1 MKLKCDLIIQ
11 NLNDP
16 SCHGVLNQ
24 EKMHK
29 SSHIGLYR
37 PRSDDIDETSSEY
50 TQNDIILSV
59 ETKTLNVKYKI
70 KRLETY
76 TKFINEGKATLK
88 LIDENIYLLISNC
101 TAMTL
106 TNFIA
111 FLNAKLTKKT
121 MMTTGALRQNSQ
133 LNIKENKENQIRK
146 VINILENKCF
156 PIILNFKH
164 GKIQNKSLIL

>member
-16 SCHGVLNQ
+16 SSHGVLNQ

-76 TKFINEGKATLK
+76 TKFIHEGKATLK

-121 MMTTGALRQNSQ
+121 MMTTSTLRQNTQ
-133 LNIKENKENQIRK
+133 LNNKENKENQIRK
-146 VINILENKCF
+146 VNKILKLFSFLLWKNS
-156 PIILNFKH
+156 
-164 GKIQNKSLIL
+164 KSG

>member
-16 SCHGVLNQ
+16 SHGVLNQ

-37 PRSDDIDETSSEY
+37 PKLEDVEETNAEY
-50 TQNDIILSV
+50 TQNDIILTV

-76 TKFINEGKATLK
+76 TKFIHEGKATLK

-111 FLNAKLTKKT
+111 FLNAKLTKKN
-121 MMTTGALRQNSQ
+121 MMTMGKSSSMVTLPRQQMGAC
-133 LNIKENKENQIRK
+133 KENKENQIKR
-146 VINILENKCF
+146 VF
-156 PIILNFKH
+156 M
-164 GKIQNKSLIL
+164 S

>member
-16 SCHGVLNQ
+16 SHGVLNK

-37 PRSDDIDETSSEY
+37 PKLEDVEETNAEY
-50 TQNDIILSV
+50 TQNDIILTV

-76 TKFINEGKATLK
+76 TKFIHEGKATLK

-111 FLNAKLTKKT
+111 FLNAKLTKKN
-121 MMTTGALRQNSQ
+121 MMTMGKSSSMVTLPRQQMGAC
-133 LNIKENKENQIRK
+133 KENKENQIKK
-146 VINILENKCF
+146 VFI
-156 PIILNFKH
+156 
-164 GKIQNKSLIL
+164 S

>member
-16 SCHGVLNQ
+16 STSHGALNQ

-37 PRSDDIDETSSEY
+37 PRPDEIDETSTEY
-50 TQNDIILSV
+50 TQNDIILTV
-59 ETKTLNVKYKI
+59 ETKTLNFKYKI

-76 TKFINEGKATLK
+76 TKFIQEGKATLK

-121 MMTTGALRQNSQ
+121 MMTTAALRQNGQ
-133 LNIKENKENQIRK
+133 CKENKENQIRK
-146 VINILENKCF
+146 VN
-156 PIILNFKH
+156 
-164 GKIQNKSLIL
+164 S